1 MNESPRQDENF
12 GTFGLSLSFFV
23 SELRPFKVKD
33 KFFQCI
39 FEALFINSANAL
51 LLTAVIYKRE
61 DFCYDNYKRRDAA
74 DDEGGVDI
82 ELISDDDL
90 IIWIRELTFHF

>member
-1 MNESPRQDENF
+1 MVLPHFRERVDESPRQDENF

-51 LLTAVIYKRE
+51 LLTAVGCQQGAEAGTSWR
-61 DFCYDNYKRRDAA
+61 AA
-74 DDEGGVDI
+74 GLHF
-82 ELISDDDL
+82 EL
-90 IIWIRELTFHF
+90 F